1 MVQAS
6 AYQVSAA
13 LLARDDFR
21 AACRERD
28 FRTVFQLMR
37 KYDGASQ
44 DRISSPVEGLT
55 QSRVSRI
62 MRGDDRVASLD
73 LIERIVDSLQI
84 PGSYVGLVP
93 RAWETEPAVDGTGTG
108 TGTGAG
114 AGAGA
119 IVTPLHPRT
128 AVRAPGAP
136 GAAAGPSGNLA
147 AAVPLADEEPP
158 AFAPAVAAPIG
169 TPVGLRPHLEAAFT
183 EAAVTIDFAGFSGET
198 LAGALTEPL
207 DKVRS
212 RRLAPS
218 SIRVRV
224 LVPDTCRPW
233 VLPCRIDDLADEP
246 AFRQRAA
253 GILDRSLATILD
265 AVTELRELDIVP
277 DATAEVRV
285 HNLAPVF
292 KLYLI
297 NGREAFFGFYP
308 IAEHTIRAGGGIH
321 PMYDLMGKDSVL
333 FHHSSH
339 DADAD
344 IDAGASADLYLAQ
357 AKMWFD
363 SIWATVSQD
372 YHRA

>member
-6 AYQVSAA
+6 AYRVSAA
-13 LLARDDFR
+13 LLAREDFR

-93 RAWETEPAVDGTGTG
+93 RAWETEPATDD
-108 TGTGAG
+108 TGAS
-114 AGAGA
+114 
-119 IVTPLHPRT
+119 VTTIHPRAPVT
-128 AVRAPGAP
+128 APGLGLTGMPTGSLATAP
-136 GAAAGPSGNLA
+136 TL
-147 AAVPLADEEPP
+147 DDDEPP
-158 AFAPAVAAPIG
+158 PFAPAVATHIG
-169 TPVGLRPHLEAAFT
+169 TPVGLRPHFEAAFT
-183 EAAVTIDFAGFSGET
+183 EPAVTIDFAGFSGET

-212 RRLAPS
+212 GRLAPT
-218 SIRVRV
+218 SIRVRIM
-224 LVPDTCRPW
+224 VPDTGRPW
-233 VLPCRIDDLADEP
+233 RCPARSTTSPTSPPSVSAQPGSSTAAWPPCSTPSPNCASSTSSP
-246 AFRQRAA
+246 TPQP
-253 GILDRSLATILD
+253 RSAST
-265 AVTELRELDIVP
+265 TSRRCSSSSSS
-277 DATAEVRV
+277 TAPTRSSASTRYRT
-285 HNLAPVF
+285 HHPHRWRHAPV
-292 KLYLI
+292 
-297 NGREAFFGFYP
+297 
-308 IAEHTIRAGGGIH
+308 
-321 PMYDLMGKDSVL
+321 YDLMGKDSVL
-333 FHHSSH
+333 FHHSSD
-339 DADAD
+339 DADA
-344 IDAGASADLYLAQ
+344 GSAANLYIAQ

-372 YHRA
+372 YHRT

>member
-1 MVQAS
+1 MMHAT
-6 AYQVSAA
+6 AYRVSEQ
-13 LLARDDFR
+13 LLAREDFR
-21 AACRERD
+21 AACAARD
-28 FRTVFQLMR
+28 FRVVFQLMR

-73 LIERIVDSLQI
+73 VIERIVDSLGI
-84 PGSYVGLVP
+84 PGHYVGLASREWETAEAVPATVTEIRP
-93 RAWETEPAVDGTGTG
+93 RAAVALPAGLPTGRQATAPALDDEQ
-108 TGTGAG
+108 TSF
-114 AGAGA
+114 
-119 IVTPLHPRT
+119 TP
-128 AVRAPGAP
+128 
-136 GAAAGPSGNLA
+136 AAAAHL
-147 AAVPLADEEPP
+147 
-158 AFAPAVAAPIG
+158 G
-169 TPVGLRPHLEAAFT
+169 TPVGLRPHIEAAFT

-212 RRLAPS
+212 GRLAPS
-218 SIRVRV
+218 SLRIRV
-224 LVPDTCRPW
+224 LVPDTGQPW
-233 VLPCRIDDLADEP
+233 ALPCRIDDLTDEP

-253 GILDRSLATILD
+253 GILDRSLTTILD
-265 AVTELRELDIVP
+265 AVTELRDLDIVT

-285 HNLAPVF
+285 HHLAPLF

-308 IAEHTIRAGGGIH
+308 IAEHTVRAGGGVH
-321 PMYDLMGKDSVL
+321 PMYDLMGKDSIL
-333 FHHSSH
+333 FHHGA
-339 DADAD
+339 ADTDQGPA
-344 IDAGASADLYLAQ
+344 ASLYVAQ

>member
-1 MVQAS
+1 MVQPTS
-6 AYQVSAA
+6 YRVSET
-13 LLARDDFR
+13 LLAREDFR
-21 AACRERD
+21 EACAARD

-73 LIERIVDSLQI
+73 LIERIVDSLGI
-84 PGSYVGLVP
+84 PGSYVGLVSREWETDSAASDAGATVTTIHP
-93 RAWETEPAVDGTGTG
+93 RAAVTT
-108 TGTGAG
+108 AG
-114 AGAGA
+114 RAGVPVGRLA
-119 IVTPLHPRT
+119 T
-128 AVRAPGAP
+128 
-136 GAAAGPSGNLA
+136 AAALD
-147 AAVPLADEEPP
+147 DEAPQ
-158 AFAPAVAAPIG
+158 FATAGGAHIG
-169 TPVGLRPHLEAAFT
+169 TPVGLRPHIEAAFR

-212 RRLAPS
+212 GRLTPS
-218 SIRVRV
+218 SIRVRM
-224 LVPDTCRPW
+224 LVPDTTRPW

-253 GILDRSLATILD
+253 GILDRSLSTVLD
-265 AVTELRELDIVP
+265 AVAELRDLDIVT

-285 HNLAPVF
+285 HNLAPLF
-292 KLYLI
+292 KLYLV

-308 IAEHTIRAGGGIH
+308 IAEHTVRVGGGIH

-333 FHHSSH
+333 FHHSS
-339 DADAD
+339 DDT
-344 IDAGASADLYLAQ
+344 DAGSAADLYVAQ

-372 YHRA
+372 HHRA